1 MNETHIDPSA
11 RQGRFSARFAFHD
24 SPEILD
30 QLERAAV
37 SEATS
42 AASIVRS
49 AVRSWLRE
57 HEDDQR

>member
-1 MNETHIDPSA
+1 MNETHIDPEA
-11 RQGRFSARFAFHD
+11 RQGRFTGRFAFHD
-24 SPEILD
+24 SPEILE

-37 SEATS
+37 AEATS

-57 HEDDQR
+57 HEDHR